1 MSEAGCA
8 RSWEVEAARDGR
20 LTGAALE
27 SQRLHQASCSSCS
40 AEAQAMDRLQAD
52 LRSLY
57 EDEADP
63 LTVRRLKARVLEHAD
78 ARWSGRARGRGPWA
92 LALGGAVAAGLIGG
106 ASLLWLPLVEPV
118 DMHEEGAARFTATTD
133 GNVERVEL
141 EDGRLRIAVRDP
153 RHRVHVAV
161 PDGEIEDLGTVFHVT
176 VSNGHTEQV
185 DVEEGARP
193 PSAAGRAR
201 ADLGRGTA
209 LGADPARSG
218 RPGLGAA
225 GGAGPRAS
233 RSSAS
238 GRRAGPA
245 GRVAAGPKRS
255 AQGFGGADPWRAG
268 GADPRRVDQQPRA
281 EPRGPGPCP
290 ADAAARR
297 GGRGRRL
304 CEGGGAAPL
313 RPDPSGAAR
322 GAAVL
327 ARLPKRLSPRRS
339 GPNLALDRRH
349 STRRMISSSFLAR
362 TSGSSAG
369 LSRLSATCAFTRARC
384 SCGD

>member
-185 DVEEGARP
+185 DVEEGRVLLRLRGEPERTLVAGQRWVRTP
-193 PSAAGRAR
+193 PDLAAR
-201 ADLGRGTA
+201 ASAQLEAPAPEPPAPPPPAAEPVLRVVSR
-209 LGADPARSG
+209 PARSALPKASVEPTHG
-218 RPGLGAA
+218 APVEPTHGASISSPAPSPEVPAPVLPTPPPDAEVEDAAYVKVVALLRSGQTQAARLAARQYLRDFPNGFRREEVGRISRSIAVTRPG
-225 GGAGPRAS
+225 
-233 RSSAS
+233 
-238 GRRAGPA
+238 
-245 GRVAAGPKRS
+245 
-255 AQGFGGADPWRAG
+255 
-268 GADPRRVDQQPRA
+268 
-281 EPRGPGPCP
+281 E
-290 ADAAARR
+290 
-297 GGRGRRL
+297 
-304 CEGGGAAPL
+304 
-313 RPDPSGAAR
+313 
-322 GAAVL
+322 
-327 ARLPKRLSPRRS
+327 
-339 GPNLALDRRH
+339 
-349 STRRMISSSFLAR
+349 
-362 TSGSSAG
+362 
-369 LSRLSATCAFTRARC
+369 
-384 SCGD
+384 